1 MTIEYIRKFASDCC
15 TVISNYQEM
24 VGKLMAGNEMDQAK
38 LQMDQA
44 KLQKAASAVHELYG
58 HPSKISTEQIVEF
71 WSANPSAMADTIT
84 KIASER
90 IEAGKVDG
98 SALGTPI
105 AKRASAED
113 TDNRSADEIFWS
125 KYN

>member
-24 VGKLMAGNEMDQAK
+24 VGKLMAGNKE
-38 LQMDQA
+38 MDQA

-58 HPSKISTEQIVEF
+58 RPSKVSTDQIVEF

-113 TDNRSADEIFWS
+113 NDNRSADEIFWS